1 MNTKNILILTLSFIL
16 FISCEKVI
24 DLDLKE
30 AKTQIVVEANV
41 NNGEGNNYVI
51 LSKSG
56 SFYESNDFEMVSG
69 ANIQIS
75 DNTGNSHTL
84 FEISEGI
91 YTDSVLSGSPLI
103 HYNLSI
109 IAENKTIVSQ
119 SIMPKLVKI
128 DSLTAELQTGG
139 MGGGPGG
146 GGGDK
151 EGDPYRVYC
160 HFTDPISEDNY
171 YKLRATGSFEGKVH
185 TSSFIMND
193 DLFNGNST
201 ELGFYDFMLFEGDS
215 LRVELFSI
223 DKANYEYYRLLES
236 NDMGSM
242 STSIGNPTSN
252 VEGEDVIGVF
262 GANAVDS
269 DLIIIKK

>member
-1 MNTKNILILTLSFIL
+1 MNTKNILILALSFTL

-24 DLDLKE
+24 DLDLKD

-69 ANIQIS
+69 ANVQVS
-75 DNTGNSHTL
+75 DNTKNIHTL
-84 FEISEGI
+84 YEFSEGI
-91 YTDSVLSGSPLI
+91 YTDSLLSGSPLI
-103 HYNLSI
+103 NYNLTI

-119 SIMPKLVKI
+119 STMPNLVKI
-128 DSLTAELQTGG
+128 DSLTAELQEGG
-139 MGGGPGG
+139 MGGGQGG
-146 GGGDK
+146 GGGEK
-151 EGDPYRVYC
+151 EEDTYRVYC
-160 HFTDPISEDNY
+160 HFTDPIDEDNY
-171 YKLRATGSFEGKVH
+171 YKLSATMTFKDAAY
-185 TSSFIMND
+185 TSSFIIND

-201 ELGFYDFMLFEGDS
+201 ELGIRDFTLFEGDS

-252 VEGEDVIGVF
+252 VDGEDVIGVF

-269 DLIIIKK
+269 DVIIIKK